1 MMLYAMHYFMG
12 TRVTY
17 TPTSAT
23 DVLQALKK
31 PMARIYEAKTIS
43 GPLNRQLK
51 CVMNTLL
58 HGLTRK
64 VFEDLEKEL
73 RTRSTSV
80 WATCFCTICIL
91 CFCIEEVQ
99 IQTNGFV
106 MHKRQHD
113 PDGSPPSE
121 EVIVICR
128 KLDDLPYVY
137 MTELFHGV
145 FKSRKWPIAHRRDRF
160 FNPIRDGADIDLA
173 EGVHQETVDLAE
185 EVTQIIKDCS
195 ESRRQVNDTYTTDN
209 H

>member
-12 TRVTY
+12 RTITY

-31 PMARIYEAKTIS
+31 PMARTWEAKTIS
-43 GPLNRQLK
+43 LPLNRQLK

-58 HGLTRK
+58 QGLTRK
-64 VFEDLEKEL
+64 IFEDLEKEL
-73 RTRSTSV
+73 KTRNTMV
-80 WATCFCTICIL
+80 WATCFCTVCIL

-121 EVIVICR
+121 EAIMICR
-128 KLDDLPYVY
+128 KLDDLPYTHMV
-137 MTELFHGV
+137 ELFHGV
-145 FKSRKWPIAHRRDRF
+145 FKTRKWPVVHRRDHI
-160 FNPIRDGADIDLA
+160 FNPIRDGADVDLA
-173 EGVHQETVDLAE
+173 NGVDQETVDLAE
-185 EVTQIIKDCS
+185 EVRQIIKDCS
-195 ESRRQVNDTYTTDN
+195 ESR
-209 H
+209 